1 MEDKINAHK
10 ENGLPPRYV
19 DATYDVDFF
28 VEMAKAVLLKH
39 KIHFEGA
46 EVCAI
51 AKLIA
56 DQYQARGA
64 DGAK

>member
-1 MEDKINAHK
+1 MEDKLQAHK
-10 ENGLPPRYV
+10 DSGLPPRYV

-39 KIHFEGA
+39 RIHFEGA

-56 DQYQARGA
+56 DQYQARGT
-64 DGAK
+64 DCAK